1 MNFHINNIIIILLSI
16 YNIVC
21 KELVCISFYNEE
33 AYEKSLMELFQNL
46 GYNSFYGPDIER
58 DYKNPLYMDD
68 LEILYNI
75 NNQLDK
81 EAVDKAIELIQDWGI
96 GSLEE
101 KNNKFME
108 YLQNG
113 INVKYWSSNGK
124 EESTY
129 VKLIDYDN
137 LDNNIFTV
145 INQWTVV
152 DNEIK
157 IPDIVVFV
165 NGFPLVVCELKS
177 PSRENTDTSEAYNQ
191 LKKYMQVI
199 PTLFNYN
206 AFCVMSDMS
215 ISKAGTITASEDRF
229 MEWKTTDGS
238 YESTQ
243 WADFT
248 TFFEGIFDK
257 KRFIDILKNFIVYS
271 IDSTTKIKILCAYH
285 QYFAV
290 NKAVNSTLKAID
302 NDHKAGVFWHTQ
314 GSGKSLSMVF
324 YVNKLQ
330 KILGSPTFVVIT
342 DRNDLD
348 DQLYSQFA
356 KCSDFLR
363 QTPKQATSMKNL
375 KELLNDR
382 KANGIFFSTM
392 HKFDDYDGSLTDRND
407 VIVISDEAHRSQYG
421 LEEKVDPKTGE
432 IKIGAARKIH
442 NALPNATFIGFTG
455 TPISKTDR
463 NTREV
468 FGDYID
474 IYDMTQSV
482 EDGATVP
489 ICYESRIADI
499 NLDESILQKIDDTYW
514 DLNEEAEEYNIERSK
529 KELSKMEELLG
540 APEIID
546 DICTDIVHHYED
558 NRANELS
565 GKAMIVAYSRS
576 VAIKMYEKILELRPD
591 WDEKVKVVMSGS
603 NKDPEEWYNIIGDK
617 SYKKELENKFK
628 DDEDPMKIA
637 IVVDMWLT
645 GFDVPSLATMYIYK
659 PMKGHNLM
667 QAIARV
673 NRVFKGKEGGL
684 VVDYIGIA
692 SELKKAMSEY
702 TDRDKKK
709 YGDPDVDKVAYPK
722 FQEKLEICQDLFHGF
737 DYSKFFGDS
746 NLERSKV
753 ISRGVNFMEDLSRE
767 NTKKDYLKEALLL
780 KKWLS
785 LCSSRAKSHERFEA
799 AFFEA
804 VRTVLVKVSSTGKL
818 SLPEINKQITELLN
832 QSIKSTGVINV
843 INVSEEVSLFDPE
856 FLDRVRALESSNL
869 TRTILEKLLDDEVK
883 VYTKT
888 NLVKAEEFSELLKN
902 TRNKYINGHITNDE
916 VIEEL
921 IKIAK
926 LLREAHLEGENLGLT
941 EEELAFY
948 NAIALPENIHDFYD
962 DETLIK
968 ITQELTDSL
977 RKNRK
982 IDWQKKESARAKMR
996 VTVKRLLKKYD
1007 YPPKEIDGALD
1018 KVIAQCEL
1026 WVDEVA

>member
-1 MNFHINNIIIILLSI
+1 MELI
-16 YNIVC
+16 Y
-21 KELVCISFYNEE
+21 ISVYNENS
-33 AYEKSLMELFQNL
+33 YEQSIIELFQNL
-46 GYNSFYGPDIER
+46 GYDYYFGPDVER
-58 DYKNPLYMDD
+58 DYKNPLFKLD
-68 LEILYNI
+68 LDNLYSI
-75 NNQLDK
+75 NRSLDR
-81 EAVDKAIELIQDWGI
+81 EAVEKAIEVIQDFGI
-96 GSLEE
+96 GSLEDI
-101 KNNKFME
+101 NNKFMN

-113 INVKYWSSNGK
+113 VSVNYWKDGK
-124 EESTY
+124 ELSTL
-129 VKLIDYDN
+129 VKLIDFDE
-137 LDNNIFTV
+137 LDSNAFTV

-152 DNEIK
+152 DKETK
-157 IPDIVVFV
+157 IPDVVVFV
-165 NGFPLVVCELKS
+165 NGIPLVVCELKS
-177 PSRENTDTSEAYNQ
+177 PSREDADTSKAYTQ

-199 PTLFNYN
+199 PVLFNYN

-243 WADFT
+243 FADFT
-248 TFFEGIFDK
+248 TFFDGIFEK
-257 KRFIDILKNFIVYS
+257 NRFIDILKNFITFS
-271 IDSTTKIKILCAYH
+271 NDSTNKIKILGAYH

-290 NKAVNSTLKAID
+290 NKAVNSTVKAIKS
-302 NDHKAGVFWHTQ
+302 DHKAGVFWHTQ

-330 KILGSPTFVVIT
+330 QVLESPTFVVIT

-375 KELLNDR
+375 KDLLNDR
-382 KANGIFFSTM
+382 KANGIFFTTM
-392 HKFDDYDGSLTDRND
+392 QKFDDYDESLTDRED

-432 IKIGAARKIH
+432 IKIGAARRIR
-442 NALPNATFIGFTG
+442 NALPNATYIGFTG
-455 TPISKTDR
+455 TPISKSDR
-463 NTREV
+463 STREV
-468 FGDYID
+468 FGNYID

-489 ICYESRIADI
+489 ISYESRIAEI
-499 NLDESILQKIDDTYW
+499 KLDETILDKIDDKYW
-514 DLNEEAEEYNIERSK
+514 ELREEAEEYNIERSK
-529 KELSKMEELLG
+529 KELSRMESLLG

-546 DICTDIVHHYED
+546 DICSDIVHHYED
-558 NRANELS
+558 NRANELT
-565 GKAMIVAYSRS
+565 GKAMVVAYSRPI
-576 VAIKMYEKILELRPD
+576 AIKMYEKILELRPD

-603 NKDPEEWYNIIGDK
+603 NKDPEDWHKIIGDK

-645 GFDVPSLATMYIYK
+645 GFDVPSLATMYVYK
-659 PMKGHNLM
+659 PMRGHNLM

-692 SELKKAMSEY
+692 SDLKKAMSEY
-702 TDRDKKK
+702 TERDQKK
-709 YGDPDVDKVAYPK
+709 YGDMDVDKIAYPN
-722 FQEKLEICQDLFHGF
+722 FQEKLEVCRDLFHGF
-737 DYSKFFGDS
+737 DYSKFFGEI

-753 ISRGVNFMEDLSRE
+753 ISNGVNFMEDLSRE
-767 NTKKDYLKEALLL
+767 DKKKLFLKEGLLL

-785 LCSSRAKSHERFEA
+785 LCRSRANEKERFEA

-804 VRTVLVKVSSTGKL
+804 VRTVLVKISSENKL
-818 SLPEINKQITELLN
+818 SIHEINAQITKLLN

-843 INVSEEVSLFDPE
+843 INVSDEVSLFDPE
-856 FLDRVRALESSNL
+856 FLDKVRAMESSNL
-869 TRTILEKLLDDEVK
+869 TISLLEKLLNDQVK
-883 VYTKT
+883 GYTRT
-888 NLVKAEEFSELLKN
+888 NIVKSEEFSDLLKQTMN
-902 TRNKYINGHITNDE
+902 SYINGHITNDE

-926 LLREAHLEGENLGLT
+926 LLRDAHNEGEELGLT

-948 NAIALPENIHDFYD
+948 NVIALPENIHEFYD
-962 DETLIK
+962 NETLIK
-968 ITQELTDSL
+968 ITQELTDAL
-977 RKNRK
+977 RRNRT
-982 IDWQKKESARAKMR
+982 IDWQKKESARANMR
-996 VTVKRLLKKYD
+996 RTVKRLLKKYD
-1007 YPPKEIDGALD
+1007 YPPSEMKFAME

-1026 WVDEVA
+1026 WVDEAA

>member
-1 MNFHINNIIIILLSI
+1 M
-16 YNIVC
+16 
-21 KELVCISFYNEE
+21 
-33 AYEKSLMELFQNL
+33 FQNL
-46 GYNSFYGPDIER
+46 GYNSFYGPNIER

-68 LEILYNI
+68 IDILYGI

-81 EAVDKAIELIQDWGI
+81 EAVDKAIEVIQDFDI

-101 KNNKFME
+101 KNNKFMD

-113 INVKYWSSNGK
+113 INVNYWKDGK
-124 EESTY
+124 EESTH

-137 LDNNIFTV
+137 LDNNLFTA

-152 DNEIK
+152 DKETK

-257 KRFIDILKNFIVYS
+257 KRFIDILQNFIVYS
-271 IDSTTKIKILCAYH
+271 NDSTTKIKIMGAYH

-290 NKAVNSTLKAID
+290 NKAVNSTVKAI
-302 NDHKAGVFWHTQ
+302 NSDHKAGVFWHTQ

-330 KILGSPTFVVIT
+330 QKLESPTFVVIT

-392 HKFDDYDGSLTDRND
+392 QKFDDYDESLTDRED

-421 LEEKVDPKTGE
+421 LEEKVDPKTGK
-432 IKIGAARKIH
+432 IKIGAARRIH

-455 TPISKTDR
+455 TPISKADR

-499 NLDESILQKIDDTYW
+499 NLDESILQQIDDKYW
-514 DLNEEAEEYNIERSK
+514 ELSEEAEEYNIERSK
-529 KELSKMEELLG
+529 RELSKMEELLG

-558 NRANELS
+558 NRAHELS
-565 GKAMIVAYSRS
+565 GKAMIVAYSRPI
-576 VAIKMYEKILELRPD
+576 AINMYEKILELHPD

-603 NKDPEEWYNIIGDK
+603 NKDPDEWFEIIGDK

-628 DDEDPMKIA
+628 DDDDPMKIA

-645 GFDVPSLATMYIYK
+645 GFDVPSLSTMYIYK
-659 PMKGHNLM
+659 PMRGHNLM

-684 VVDYIGIA
+684 IVDYIGIA

-702 TDRDKKK
+702 TDRTKR
-709 YGDPDVDKVAYPK
+709 
-722 FQEKLEICQDLFHGF
+722 
-737 DYSKFFGDS
+737 
-746 NLERSKV
+746 NTV
-753 ISRGVNFMEDLSRE
+753 IL
-767 NTKKDYLKEALLL
+767 
-780 KKWLS
+780 
-785 LCSSRAKSHERFEA
+785 
-799 AFFEA
+799 
-804 VRTVLVKVSSTGKL
+804 
-818 SLPEINKQITELLN
+818 
-832 QSIKSTGVINV
+832 
-843 INVSEEVSLFDPE
+843 
-856 FLDRVRALESSNL
+856 
-869 TRTILEKLLDDEVK
+869 
-883 VYTKT
+883 
-888 NLVKAEEFSELLKN
+888 
-902 TRNKYINGHITNDE
+902 
-916 VIEEL
+916 
-921 IKIAK
+921 
-926 LLREAHLEGENLGLT
+926 
-941 EEELAFY
+941 
-948 NAIALPENIHDFYD
+948 
-962 DETLIK
+962 TLIRWPIQNSK
-968 ITQELTDSL
+968 
-977 RKNRK
+977 KN
-982 IDWQKKESARAKMR
+982 
-996 VTVKRLLKKYD
+996 
-1007 YPPKEIDGALD
+1007 
-1018 KVIAQCEL
+1018 
-1026 WVDEVA
+1026 

>member
-1 MNFHINNIIIILLSI
+1 MELI
-16 YNIVC
+16 Y
-21 KELVCISFYNEE
+21 ISVYNENS
-33 AYEKSLMELFQNL
+33 YEQSIIELFQNL
-46 GYNSFYGPDIER
+46 GYDYYFGPDVER
-58 DYKNPLYMDD
+58 DYKNPLFKLD
-68 LEILYNI
+68 LDNLYSI
-75 NNQLDK
+75 NKSLDK
-81 EAVDKAIELIQDWGI
+81 EAVDKAIEVIQDFGI
-96 GSLEE
+96 GSLEDI
-101 KNNKFME
+101 NNKFMN

-113 INVKYWSSNGK
+113 VSVNYWKDGK
-124 EESTY
+124 ELSTL
-129 VKLIDYDN
+129 VKLIDFDE
-137 LDNNIFTV
+137 LDSNAFTV

-152 DNEIK
+152 DKETK
-157 IPDIVVFV
+157 IPDVVVFV
-165 NGFPLVVCELKS
+165 NGIPLVVCELKS
-177 PSRENTDTSEAYNQ
+177 PSREDADTSEAYTQ

-199 PTLFNYN
+199 PALFNYN

-243 WADFT
+243 FADFT
-248 TFFEGIFDK
+248 TFFEGIFK
-257 KRFIDILKNFIVYS
+257 KNRFIDILKNFITFS
-271 IDSTTKIKILCAYH
+271 NDSTKKIKILGAYH

-290 NKAVNSTLKAID
+290 NKAVNSTVKAIES
-302 NDHKAGVFWHTQ
+302 DHKAGVFWHTQ

-330 KILGSPTFVVIT
+330 QVLESPTFVVIT

-348 DQLYSQFA
+348 DQLYTQFA

-375 KELLNDR
+375 KDLLNDR
-382 KANGIFFSTM
+382 KANGIFFTTM
-392 HKFDDYDGSLTDRND
+392 QKFDDYDESLTDRED

-432 IKIGAARKIH
+432 IKIGAARRIR
-442 NALPNATFIGFTG
+442 NALPNATYIGFTG
-455 TPISKTDR
+455 TPISKSDR
-463 NTREV
+463 STREV
-468 FGDYID
+468 FGNYID

-489 ICYESRIADI
+489 ISYESRIAEI
-499 NLDESILQKIDDTYW
+499 KLDETILDKIDEKYW
-514 DLNEEAEEYNIERSK
+514 ELREEAEEYNIERSK
-529 KELSKMEELLG
+529 KELSRMESLLG

-546 DICTDIVHHYED
+546 DICSDIVHHYED
-558 NRANELS
+558 NRANELT
-565 GKAMIVAYSRS
+565 GKAMIVAYSRPI
-576 VAIKMYEKILELRPD
+576 AIKMYEKILELRPD

-603 NKDPEEWYNIIGDK
+603 NKDPEEWHKIIGDK

-645 GFDVPSLATMYIYK
+645 GFDVPSLATMYVYK
-659 PMKGHNLM
+659 PMRGHNLM

-692 SELKKAMSEY
+692 SDLKKAMSEY
-702 TDRDKKK
+702 TERDQKK
-709 YGDPDVDKVAYPK
+709 YGDMDVDKIAYPN
-722 FQEKLEICQDLFHGF
+722 FQEKLEVCRDLFHGF
-737 DYSKFFGDS
+737 DYSKFFGES

-753 ISRGVNFMEDLSRE
+753 ISNGVNFMEDLSRE
-767 NTKKDYLKEALLL
+767 DKKKLFLKEGLLL

-785 LCSSRAKSHERFEA
+785 LCRSRANEKERFEA

-804 VRTVLVKVSSTGKL
+804 VRTVLVKISSENKL
-818 SLPEINKQITELLN
+818 SIHEINAQITKLLN

-843 INVSEEVSLFDPE
+843 INVSDEVSLFDPE
-856 FLDRVRALESSNL
+856 FLDKVRAMESSNL
-869 TRTILEKLLDDEVK
+869 TISLLEKLLNDQVK
-883 VYTKT
+883 VYNRT
-888 NLVKAEEFSELLKN
+888 NIVKSEEFSDLLKQTMN
-902 TRNKYINGHITNDE
+902 SYINGHITNDE

-926 LLREAHLEGENLGLT
+926 LLRDAHNEGEELGLT

-948 NAIALPENIHDFYD
+948 NVIALPENIHEFYD

-968 ITQELTDSL
+968 ITQELTDAL
-977 RKNRK
+977 RRNRT
-982 IDWQKKESARAKMR
+982 IDWQKKESARANMR
-996 VTVKRLLKKYD
+996 RTVKRLLKKYD
-1007 YPPKEIDGALD
+1007 YPPSEMKFAME

-1026 WVDEVA
+1026 WVDEAA

>member
-1 MNFHINNIIIILLSI
+1 MELI
-16 YNIVC
+16 Y
-21 KELVCISFYNEE
+21 ISVYNENS
-33 AYEKSLMELFQNL
+33 YEQSIIELFQNL
-46 GYNSFYGPDIER
+46 GYDYYFGPDVER
-58 DYKNPLYMDD
+58 DYKNPLFKLD
-68 LEILYNI
+68 LDNLYSI
-75 NNQLDK
+75 NRSLDK
-81 EAVDKAIELIQDWGI
+81 EAVDKAIEVIQDFGI
-96 GSLEE
+96 GSLEDI
-101 KNNKFME
+101 NNKFMN

-113 INVKYWSSNGK
+113 VSVNYWKDGK
-124 EESTY
+124 ELSTL
-129 VKLIDYDN
+129 VKLIDFDN
-137 LDNNIFTV
+137 LDSNAFTV

-152 DNEIK
+152 DKETK
-157 IPDIVVFV
+157 IPDVVVFV
-165 NGFPLVVCELKS
+165 NGIPLVVCELKS
-177 PSRENTDTSEAYNQ
+177 PSREDADTSEAYTQ

-199 PTLFNYN
+199 PVLFNYN

-243 WADFT
+243 FADFT
-248 TFFEGIFDK
+248 TFFEGIFEK
-257 KRFIDILKNFIVYS
+257 NRFIDILKNFITFS
-271 IDSTTKIKILCAYH
+271 NDSTKKIKILGAYH

-290 NKAVNSTLKAID
+290 NKAVNSTVKAIES
-302 NDHKAGVFWHTQ
+302 DHKAGVFWHTQ

-330 KILGSPTFVVIT
+330 QVLESPTFVVIT

-375 KELLNDR
+375 KDLLNDR
-382 KANGIFFSTM
+382 KANGIFFTTM
-392 HKFDDYDGSLTDRND
+392 QKFDDYDESLTDRED

-432 IKIGAARKIH
+432 IKIGAARRIR
-442 NALPNATFIGFTG
+442 NALPNATYIGFTG
-455 TPISKTDR
+455 TPISKSDR
-463 NTREV
+463 STREV
-468 FGDYID
+468 FGNYID

-489 ICYESRIADI
+489 ISYESRIAEI
-499 NLDESILQKIDDTYW
+499 KLDETILDKIDEKYW
-514 DLNEEAEEYNIERSK
+514 ELREEAEEYNIERSK
-529 KELSKMEELLG
+529 KELSRMESLLG

-546 DICTDIVHHYED
+546 DICSDIVHHYED
-558 NRANELS
+558 NRANELT
-565 GKAMIVAYSRS
+565 GKAMVVAYSRPI
-576 VAIKMYEKILELRPD
+576 AIKMYEKILELRPD
-591 WDEKVKVVMSGS
+591 WDEKIKVVMSGS
-603 NKDPEEWYNIIGDK
+603 NKDPEEWHKIIGDK

-645 GFDVPSLATMYIYK
+645 GFDVPSLATMYVYK
-659 PMKGHNLM
+659 PMRGHNLM

-692 SELKKAMSEY
+692 SDLKKAMSEY
-702 TDRDKKK
+702 TERDQKR
-709 YGDPDVDKVAYPK
+709 YGDMDVDKIAYPN
-722 FQEKLEICQDLFHGF
+722 FQEKLEVCRDLFHGF
-737 DYSKFFGDS
+737 DYSKFFGES

-753 ISRGVNFMEDLSRE
+753 ISNGVNFMEDLSRE
-767 NTKKDYLKEALLL
+767 DKKKLFLKEGLLL

-785 LCSSRAKSHERFEA
+785 LCRRRANEKERFEA

-804 VRTVLVKVSSTGKL
+804 VRTVLVKISSENKL
-818 SLPEINKQITELLN
+818 SIHEINAQITKLLN

-843 INVSEEVSLFDPE
+843 INVSDEVSLFDPE
-856 FLDRVRALESSNL
+856 FLDKVRAMESSNL
-869 TRTILEKLLDDEVK
+869 TISLLEKLLNDQVK
-883 VYTKT
+883 VYNRT
-888 NLVKAEEFSELLKN
+888 NIVKSEEFSDLLKQTMN
-902 TRNKYINGHITNDE
+902 SYINGHITNDE

-926 LLREAHLEGENLGLT
+926 LLRDAHNEGEELGLT

-948 NAIALPENIHDFYD
+948 NVIALPENIHEFYD

-968 ITQELTDSL
+968 ITQELTDAL
-977 RKNRK
+977 RRNRT
-982 IDWQKKESARAKMR
+982 IDWQKKESARANMR
-996 VTVKRLLKKYD
+996 RTVKRLLKKYD
-1007 YPPKEIDGALD
+1007 YPPSEMKFAME

-1026 WVDEVA
+1026 WVDEAA

>member
-1 MNFHINNIIIILLSI
+1 MI
-16 YNIVC
+16 Y
-21 KELVCISFYNEE
+21 ISVYNENS
-33 AYEKSLMELFQNL
+33 YEQSIIELFQNL
-46 GYNSFYGPDIER
+46 GYDYYFGPDVER
-58 DYKNPLYMDD
+58 DYKNPLFKMDLD
-68 LEILYNI
+68 NLYSI
-75 NNQLDK
+75 NRSLDN
-81 EAVDKAIELIQDWGI
+81 EAVEKAIEVIQDFGI
-96 GSLEE
+96 GSLEDI
-101 KNNKFME
+101 NNKFMS

-113 INVKYWSSNGK
+113 VSVNYWKDGR
-124 EESTY
+124 ELSTL
-129 VKLIDYDN
+129 VKLIDFDN
-137 LDNNIFTV
+137 LDSNVFTA

-152 DNEIK
+152 DKETK
-157 IPDIVVFV
+157 IPDVVVFV
-165 NGFPLVVCELKS
+165 NGIPLVVCELKS
-177 PSRENTDTSEAYNQ
+177 PSREDADTSEAYTQ

-199 PTLFNYN
+199 PVLFNYN

-243 WADFT
+243 FADFT
-248 TFFEGIFDK
+248 TFFEGIFEK
-257 KRFIDILKNFIVYS
+257 NRFIDILKNFITFS
-271 IDSTTKIKILCAYH
+271 NDSTKKIKILGAYH

-290 NKAVNSTLKAID
+290 NKAVNSTVKAIES
-302 NDHKAGVFWHTQ
+302 DHKAGVFWHTQ

-330 KILGSPTFVVIT
+330 QVLESPTFVVIT

-375 KELLNDR
+375 KDLLNDR
-382 KANGIFFSTM
+382 KANGIFFTTM
-392 HKFDDYDGSLTDRND
+392 QKFDDYDESLTERED

-432 IKIGAARKIH
+432 IKIGAARRIR
-442 NALPNATFIGFTG
+442 NALPNATYIGFTG
-455 TPISKTDR
+455 TPISKSDR
-463 NTREV
+463 STREV
-468 FGDYID
+468 FGNYID

-489 ICYESRIADI
+489 ISYESRIAEI
-499 NLDESILQKIDDTYW
+499 KLDETILDKIDEKYW
-514 DLNEEAEEYNIERSK
+514 ELREEAEEYNIERSK
-529 KELSKMEELLG
+529 KELSRMESLLG

-546 DICTDIVHHYED
+546 DICSDIVHHYED
-558 NRANELS
+558 NRANELT
-565 GKAMIVAYSRS
+565 GKAMIVAYSRPI
-576 VAIKMYEKILELRPD
+576 AIKMYEKILELRPE

-603 NKDPEEWYNIIGDK
+603 NKDPEDWHKIIGDK

-628 DDEDPMKIA
+628 DDEDPLKIA

-645 GFDVPSLATMYIYK
+645 GFDVPSLATMYVYK
-659 PMKGHNLM
+659 PMRGHNLM

-692 SELKKAMSEY
+692 SDLKKAMSEY
-702 TDRDKKK
+702 TERDQKK
-709 YGDPDVDKVAYPK
+709 YGDMDVDKIAYPN
-722 FQEKLEICQDLFHGF
+722 FQEKLEVCRDLFHGF
-737 DYSKFFGDS
+737 NYSKFFGES

-753 ISRGVNFMEDLSRE
+753 ISNGVNFMEDLSRE
-767 NTKKDYLKEALLL
+767 DKKKLFLKEGLLL

-785 LCSSRAKSHERFEA
+785 LCRSRANEKERFEA

-804 VRTVLVKVSSTGKL
+804 VRTVLVKISSKDKL
-818 SLPEINKQITELLN
+818 SIHEINAQITKLLN
-832 QSIKSTGVINV
+832 QSIKSTGIINV
-843 INVSEEVSLFDPE
+843 INVSDEVSLFDPE
-856 FLDRVRALESSNL
+856 FLDKVRAMESSNL
-869 TRTILEKLLDDEVK
+869 TISLLEKLLNDQVK
-883 VYTKT
+883 VYNRT
-888 NLVKAEEFSELLKN
+888 NIVKSEEFSDLLKQTMN
-902 TRNKYINGHITNDE
+902 SYINGHITNDE

-926 LLREAHLEGENLGLT
+926 LLRDAHNEGEELGLT

-948 NAIALPENIHDFYD
+948 NVIALPENIHEFYD

-968 ITQELTDSL
+968 ITQELTDAL
-977 RKNRK
+977 RRNRT
-982 IDWQKKESARAKMR
+982 IDWQKKESARANMR
-996 VTVKRLLKKYD
+996 RTVKRLLKKYD
-1007 YPPKEIDGALD
+1007 YPPSEMKFAME

-1026 WVDEVA
+1026 WVDEAA

>member
-1 MNFHINNIIIILLSI
+1 MSI

-576 VAIKMYEKILELRPD
+576 VAIKMYEKILELHPD
-591 WDEKVKVVMSGS
+591 WDKKVKVVMSGS
-603 NKDPEEWYNIIGDK
+603 NKDPEEWYDIIGDK

-628 DDEDPMKIA
+628 DDKDPMKIA

>member
-1 MNFHINNIIIILLSI
+1 MYGVVKISVYDENSYEQSII
-16 YNIVC
+16 
-21 KELVCISFYNEE
+21 
-33 AYEKSLMELFQNL
+33 ELFQNL
-46 GYNSFYGPDIER
+46 GYNHYYGPDIER
-58 DYKNPLYMDD
+58 DYKNPLFKLD
-68 LEILYNI
+68 LENLYSI
-75 NNQLDK
+75 NKTLDTQ
-81 EAVDKAIELIQDWGI
+81 AVDKAIEVIQDFGI
-96 GSLEE
+96 ASLEDI
-101 KNNKFME
+101 NNKFMS

-113 INVKYWSSNGK
+113 ISVNYWKDGK
-124 EESTY
+124 EKSTL
-129 VKLIDYDN
+129 VKLIDFEN
-137 LDNNIFTV
+137 LNSNLYTV

-152 DNEIK
+152 DKETK
-157 IPDIVVFV
+157 IPDVVVFV
-165 NGFPLVVCELKS
+165 NGIPLVVCELKS
-177 PSRENTDTSEAYNQ
+177 PSRDDADTSDAYNQ

-199 PTLFNYN
+199 PVLFHYN
-206 AFCVMSDMS
+206 AFCVMSDLS
-215 ISKAGTITASEDRF
+215 ISKAGTITSTEDRF

-248 TFFEGIFDK
+248 TFFEGIFEK
-257 KRFIDILKNFIVYS
+257 NRFIDILKNFILYS
-271 IDSTTKIKILCAYH
+271 NDSTKKIKILGAYH

-290 NKAVNSTLKAID
+290 NKAVKSTIQAIKS
-302 NDHKAGVFWHTQ
+302 NHKAGVFWHTQ

-330 KILGSPTFVVIT
+330 QVLESPTFVVIT

-348 DQLYSQFA
+348 DQLFSQFS

-375 KELLNDR
+375 KDLLNNR

-392 HKFDDYDGSLTDRND
+392 HKFDDYEESLTDRDD

-421 LEEKVDPKTGE
+421 LEEKVDPRTGE
-432 IKIGAARKIH
+432 IKIGAARRIR
-442 NALPNATFIGFTG
+442 NALPNATYIGFTG
-455 TPISKTDR
+455 TPISRSDKS
-463 NTREV
+463 TREV
-468 FGDYID
+468 FGNYID

-489 ICYESRIADI
+489 ISYESRIAEI
-499 NLDESILQKIDDTYW
+499 QLDETILEKIDDKYW
-514 DLNEEAEEYNIERSK
+514 ELHQQAEEYNIERSK
-529 KELSKMEELLG
+529 RELSKMESLLG

-546 DICTDIVHHYED
+546 DICKDIVQHYED
-558 NRANELS
+558 NRAYELT
-565 GKAMIVAYSRS
+565 GKAMIVAYSRPI
-576 VAIKMYEKILELRPD
+576 AIKMYKKIMELRPD

-603 NKDPEEWYNIIGDK
+603 NKDPEEWHEIIGDK
-617 SYKKELENKFK
+617 TYKKELENKFK

-684 VVDYIGIA
+684 IVDYIGIA

-702 TDRDKKK
+702 TERDNKN
-709 YGDPDVDKVAYPK
+709 YGDMDVDKIAYPK
-722 FQEKLEICQDLFHGF
+722 FLEKLEVCRDLFHGF
-737 DYSKFFGDS
+737 DYSEFFGES

-753 ISRGVNFMEDLSRE
+753 ITNGVNFMEDISHE
-767 NTKKDYLKEALLL
+767 DTKKDYLKESLLL

-785 LCSSRAKSHERFEA
+785 LCRSRASEKERFEA

-804 VRTVLVKVSSTGKL
+804 VRTVLVKVSSKDTL

-832 QSIKSTGVINV
+832 QSIKSTGIINV
-843 INVSEEVSLFDPE
+843 INVSDEVSLFDPE
-856 FLDRVRALESSNL
+856 FLDKVRAMESSNL
-869 TRTILEKLLDDEVK
+869 TISLLEKLLNDQIKGYTHTNIVK
-883 VYTKT
+883 S
-888 NLVKAEEFSELLKN
+888 EEFSDLLKKTMN
-902 TRNKYINGHITNDE
+902 SYVNGHITNDE

-921 IKIAK
+921 INIAK
-926 LLREAHLEGENLGLT
+926 LLKNAHEEGEELGLT

-948 NAIALPENIHDFYD
+948 NAISLPENIHEFYD
-962 DETLIK
+962 NETLIK
-968 ITQELTDSL
+968 ITQELTESL
-977 RKNRK
+977 RKNRT
-982 IDWQKKESARAKMR
+982 IDWQKKESSRANMR
-996 VTVKRLLKKYD
+996 KIVKRLLKKYD
-1007 YPPKEIDGALD
+1007 YPPKDMNFALE

-1026 WVDEVA
+1026 WVDEAA

>member
-1 MNFHINNIIIILLSI
+1 MVKIL
-16 YNIVC
+16 V
-21 KELVCISFYNEE
+21 YNED
-33 AYEKSLMELFQNL
+33 AYEKSLIELFQNL
-46 GYNSFYGPDIER
+46 GYQHYYGPDIDR
-58 DYKNPLYMDD
+58 NHKNPLYLED
-68 LEILYNI
+68 LNRLYDI
-75 NNQLDK
+75 NNHLDK
-81 EAVDKAIELIQDWGI
+81 EAIDKAIETIQDFGI
-96 GSLEE
+96 GSLED
-101 KNNKFME
+101 KNNKFMD

-113 INVKYWSSNGK
+113 INVTYWKDGQEK
-124 EESTY
+124 STH

-137 LDNNIFTV
+137 LDNNLFSV
-145 INQWTVV
+145 INQWTVEEK
-152 DNEIK
+152 EIK
-157 IPDIVVFV
+157 RPDIVIFV

-177 PSRENTDTSEAYNQ
+177 PSREDTDTSEAYNQ
-191 LKKYMQVI
+191 LKNYMQLI

-215 ISKAGTITASEDRF
+215 LSKAGTITASEDRF

-238 YESTQ
+238 YETTQ
-243 WADFT
+243 FADFR
-248 TFFEGIFDK
+248 TFFEGIFNK
-257 KRFIDILKNFIVYS
+257 ERFLDILKNFIIYS
-271 IDSTTKIKILCAYH
+271 NDSTTKIKILGAYH

-290 NKAVNSTLKAID
+290 NKAVNSTVKAIKS
-302 NDHKAGVFWHTQ
+302 DHKAGVFWHTQ

-330 KILGSPTFVVIT
+330 QILESPTFVVIT

-348 DQLYSQFA
+348 GQLFSQFS
-356 KCSDFLR
+356 KCSNFLR

-375 KELLNDR
+375 KDLLKDR

-392 HKFDDYDGSLTDRND
+392 QKFDNYDESLTDRND

-421 LEEKVDPKTGE
+421 LEESVDPKTGE
-432 IKIGAARKIH
+432 IKIGAARRIH

-455 TPISKTDR
+455 TPISRADK

-489 ICYESRIADI
+489 ISYESRIAEI
-499 NLDESILQKIDDTYW
+499 KLDETILQQIDDKYW
-514 DLNEEAEEYNIERSK
+514 ELREQAEEYNIERSK
-529 KELSKMEELLG
+529 RELSKMESLLG
-540 APEIID
+540 APEIIK
-546 DICTDIVHHYED
+546 DICKDIVHHYED

-576 VAIKMYEKILELRPD
+576 IAIKMYEKILELRPEWND
-591 WDEKVKVVMSGS
+591 KVKVVMSGS
-603 NKDPEEWYNIIGDK
+603 NKDPEEWHSIIGDK
-617 SYKKELENKFK
+617 SYKKELEKKFK

-684 VVDYIGIA
+684 IVDYIGIA

-702 TDRDKKK
+702 TERDNKN
-709 YGDPDVDKVAYPK
+709 YGDMNLQKVYDK
-722 FQEKLEICQDLFHGF
+722 FREKLEVCRDLFHGF
-737 DYSKFFGDS
+737 EYKEKFFGDS
-746 NLERSKV
+746 NLERSQV
-753 ISRGVNFMEDLSRE
+753 IADGVNFMQDLSRKE
-767 NTKKDYLKEALLL
+767 KKKNFLKEALLL
-780 KKWLS
+780 KKSLS
-785 LCSSRAKSHERFEA
+785 LCRSIAKEKERFEA

-804 VRTVLVKVSSTGKL
+804 VRTVIVKISSTGTL
-818 SLPEINKQITELLN
+818 SLPEINKQITEILN
-832 QSIKSTGVINV
+832 GAIKSTGVINV

-856 FLDRVRALESSNL
+856 FLDKVRALDSSNL
-869 TRTILEKLLDDEVK
+869 TVSILKKLLNDEVK
-883 VYTKT
+883 VYTRK
-888 NLVKAEEFSELLKN
+888 NIVKSEEFSNLLKQTMN
-902 TRNKYINGHITNDE
+902 SYVNGHITNDE

-921 IKIAK
+921 IKIARM
-926 LLREAHLEGENLGLT
+926 LREAHKEGEELGLT
-941 EEELAFY
+941 DEELAFY

-962 DETLIK
+962 NEELIK
-968 ITQELTDSL
+968 ITQELTESL
-977 RKNRK
+977 RKNRT

-996 VTVKRLLKKYD
+996 MIVKRLLKKYD
-1007 YPPKEIDGALD
+1007 YPPEDMDFALE
-1018 KVIAQCEL
+1018 KVISQCEL
-1026 WVDEVA
+1026 WADVEI

>member
-1 MNFHINNIIIILLSI
+1 MI
-16 YNIVC
+16 Y
-21 KELVCISFYNEE
+21 ISVYNENS
-33 AYEKSLMELFQNL
+33 YEQSIIELFQNL
-46 GYNSFYGPDIER
+46 GYDYYFGPDVER
-58 DYKNPLYMDD
+58 DYKNPLFKLD
-68 LEILYNI
+68 LDNLYSI
-75 NNQLDK
+75 NKSLDK
-81 EAVDKAIELIQDWGI
+81 EAVDKAIEVIQDFGI
-96 GSLEE
+96 GSLEDI
-101 KNNKFME
+101 NNKFMN

-113 INVKYWSSNGK
+113 VSVNYWKDGK
-124 EESTY
+124 ELSTL
-129 VKLIDYDN
+129 VKLIDFDE
-137 LDNNIFTV
+137 LDSNAFTV

-152 DNEIK
+152 DKETK
-157 IPDIVVFV
+157 IPDVVVFV
-165 NGFPLVVCELKS
+165 NGIPLVVCELKS
-177 PSRENTDTSEAYNQ
+177 PSREDADTSEAYTQ

-199 PTLFNYN
+199 PALFNYN

-243 WADFT
+243 FADFT
-248 TFFEGIFDK
+248 TFFEGIFK
-257 KRFIDILKNFIVYS
+257 KNRFIDILKNFITFS
-271 IDSTTKIKILCAYH
+271 NDSTKKIKILGAYH

-290 NKAVNSTLKAID
+290 NKAVNSTVKAIES
-302 NDHKAGVFWHTQ
+302 DHKAGVFWHTQ

-330 KILGSPTFVVIT
+330 QVLESPTFVVIT

-348 DQLYSQFA
+348 DQLYTQFA

-375 KELLNDR
+375 KDLLNDR
-382 KANGIFFSTM
+382 KANGIFFTTM
-392 HKFDDYDGSLTDRND
+392 QKFDDYDESLTDRED

-432 IKIGAARKIH
+432 IKIGAARRIR
-442 NALPNATFIGFTG
+442 NALPNATYIGFTG
-455 TPISKTDR
+455 TPISKSDR
-463 NTREV
+463 STREV
-468 FGDYID
+468 FGNYID

-489 ICYESRIADI
+489 ISYESRIAEI
-499 NLDESILQKIDDTYW
+499 KLDETILDKIDEKYW
-514 DLNEEAEEYNIERSK
+514 ELREEAEEYNIERSK
-529 KELSKMEELLG
+529 KELSRMESLLG

-546 DICTDIVHHYED
+546 DICSDIVHHYED
-558 NRANELS
+558 NRANELT
-565 GKAMIVAYSRS
+565 GKAIIVAYSRPI
-576 VAIKMYEKILELRPD
+576 AIKMYEKILELRPD

-603 NKDPEEWYNIIGDK
+603 NKDPEEWHKIIGDK

-645 GFDVPSLATMYIYK
+645 GFDVPSLATMYVYK
-659 PMKGHNLM
+659 PMRGHNLM

-692 SELKKAMSEY
+692 SDLKKAMSEY
-702 TDRDKKK
+702 TERDQKK
-709 YGDPDVDKVAYPK
+709 YGDMDVDKIAYPN
-722 FQEKLEICQDLFHGF
+722 FQEKLEVCRDLFHGF
-737 DYSKFFGDS
+737 DYSKFFGES

-753 ISRGVNFMEDLSRE
+753 ISNGVNFMEDLSRE
-767 NTKKDYLKEALLL
+767 DKKKLFLKEGLLL

-785 LCSSRAKSHERFEA
+785 LCRSRANEKERFEA

-804 VRTVLVKVSSTGKL
+804 VRTVLVKISSENKL
-818 SLPEINKQITELLN
+818 SIHEINAQITKLLN

-843 INVSEEVSLFDPE
+843 INVSDEVSLFDPE
-856 FLDRVRALESSNL
+856 FLDKVRAMESSNL
-869 TRTILEKLLDDEVK
+869 TISLLEKLLNDQVK
-883 VYTKT
+883 VYNRT
-888 NLVKAEEFSELLKN
+888 NIVKSEEFSDLLKQTMN
-902 TRNKYINGHITNDE
+902 SYINGHITNDE

-926 LLREAHLEGENLGLT
+926 LLRDAHNEGEELGLT

-948 NAIALPENIHDFYD
+948 NVIALPENIHEFYD

-968 ITQELTDSL
+968 ITQELTDAL
-977 RKNRK
+977 RRNRT
-982 IDWQKKESARAKMR
+982 IDWQKKESARANMR
-996 VTVKRLLKKYD
+996 RTVKRLLKKYD
-1007 YPPKEIDGALD
+1007 YPPSEMKFAME

-1026 WVDEVA
+1026 WVDEAA

>member
-1 MNFHINNIIIILLSI
+1 MI
-16 YNIVC
+16 Y
-21 KELVCISFYNEE
+21 ISVYNENS
-33 AYEKSLMELFQNL
+33 YEQSIIELFQNL
-46 GYNSFYGPDIER
+46 GYDYYFGPDVER
-58 DYKNPLYMDD
+58 DYKNPLFKLD
-68 LEILYNI
+68 LDNLYSI
-75 NNQLDK
+75 NKSLDK
-81 EAVDKAIELIQDWGI
+81 EAVDKAIEVIQDLGI
-96 GSLEE
+96 GSLEDI
-101 KNNKFME
+101 NNKFMN

-113 INVKYWSSNGK
+113 VSVNYWKDGK
-124 EESTY
+124 ELSTL
-129 VKLIDYDN
+129 VKLIDFDE
-137 LDNNIFTV
+137 LDSNAFTV

-152 DNEIK
+152 DKETK
-157 IPDIVVFV
+157 IPDVVVFV
-165 NGFPLVVCELKS
+165 NGIPLVVCELKS
-177 PSRENTDTSEAYNQ
+177 PSREDADTSEAYTQ

-199 PTLFNYN
+199 PALFNYN

-243 WADFT
+243 FADFT
-248 TFFEGIFDK
+248 TFFEGIFEK
-257 KRFIDILKNFIVYS
+257 NRFIDILKNFITFS
-271 IDSTTKIKILCAYH
+271 NDSTKKIKILGAYH

-290 NKAVNSTLKAID
+290 NKAVNSTLKAIES
-302 NDHKAGVFWHTQ
+302 DHKAGVFWHTQ

-330 KILGSPTFVVIT
+330 QVLESPTFVVIT

-375 KELLNDR
+375 KDLLNDR
-382 KANGIFFSTM
+382 KANGIFFTTM
-392 HKFDDYDGSLTDRND
+392 QKFDDYDESLTDRED

-432 IKIGAARKIH
+432 IKIGAARRIR
-442 NALPNATFIGFTG
+442 NALPNATYIGFTG
-455 TPISKTDR
+455 TPISKSDR
-463 NTREV
+463 STREV
-468 FGDYID
+468 FGNYID

-489 ICYESRIADI
+489 ISYESRIAEI
-499 NLDESILQKIDDTYW
+499 KLDETILDKIDEKYW
-514 DLNEEAEEYNIERSK
+514 ELREEAEEYNIERSK
-529 KELSKMEELLG
+529 KELSRMESLLG

-546 DICTDIVHHYED
+546 DICSDIVHHYED
-558 NRANELS
+558 NRANELT
-565 GKAMIVAYSRS
+565 GKAMIVAYSRPI
-576 VAIKMYEKILELRPD
+576 AIKMYEKILELRPD

-603 NKDPEEWYNIIGDK
+603 NKDPEEWHKIIGDK

-645 GFDVPSLATMYIYK
+645 GFDVPSLATMYVYK
-659 PMKGHNLM
+659 PMRGHNLM

-692 SELKKAMSEY
+692 SDLKKAMSEY
-702 TDRDKKK
+702 TERDQKK
-709 YGDPDVDKVAYPK
+709 YGDMDVDKIAYPN
-722 FQEKLEICQDLFHGF
+722 FQEKLEVCRDLFHGF
-737 DYSKFFGDS
+737 DYSKFFGES

-753 ISRGVNFMEDLSRE
+753 ISNGVNFMEDSSRE
-767 NTKKDYLKEALLL
+767 DKKKLFLKEGLLL

-785 LCSSRAKSHERFEA
+785 LCRSRANEKERFEA

-804 VRTVLVKVSSTGKL
+804 VRTVLVKISSENKL
-818 SLPEINKQITELLN
+818 SIHEINAQITKLLN
-832 QSIKSTGVINV
+832 QSIKSTGIINV
-843 INVSEEVSLFDPE
+843 INVSDEVSLFDPE
-856 FLDRVRALESSNL
+856 FLDKVRAMESSNL
-869 TRTILEKLLDDEVK
+869 TISLLEKLLNDQVK
-883 VYTKT
+883 VYNRT
-888 NLVKAEEFSELLKN
+888 NIVKSEEFSDLLKQTMN
-902 TRNKYINGHITNDE
+902 SYINGHITNDE

-926 LLREAHLEGENLGLT
+926 LLRDAHNEGEELGLT

-948 NAIALPENIHDFYD
+948 NVIALPENIHEFYD

-968 ITQELTDSL
+968 ITQELTDAL
-977 RKNRK
+977 RRNRT
-982 IDWQKKESARAKMR
+982 IDWQKKESARANMR
-996 VTVKRLLKKYD
+996 RTVKRLLKKYD
-1007 YPPKEIDGALD
+1007 YPPSEMKFAME

-1026 WVDEVA
+1026 WVDEAA

>member
-1 MNFHINNIIIILLSI
+1 
-16 YNIVC
+16 
-21 KELVCISFYNEE
+21 
-33 AYEKSLMELFQNL
+33 MELFQNL
-46 GYNSFYGPDIER
+46 GYNSFYGPDIDR
-58 DYKNPLYMDD
+58 DYKNPLYMGDID
-68 LEILYNI
+68 ILYRI

-81 EAVDKAIELIQDWGI
+81 EAVDKAIETIQDWGI
-96 GSLEE
+96 GSLED

-113 INVKYWSSNGK
+113 INVNYWHDGK
-124 EESTY
+124 EESTH
-129 VKLIDYDN
+129 VKLIDYDD
-137 LDNNIFTV
+137 LDNNLFTV

-152 DNEIK
+152 DKETK

-199 PTLFNYN
+199 PILFNYN

-238 YESTQ
+238 YETTQ

-248 TFFEGIFDK
+248 TFFEGIFEK
-257 KRFIDILKNFIVYS
+257 NRFIDILKNFITFS
-271 IDSTTKIKILCAYH
+271 NDSTNKIKILGAYH

-290 NKAVNSTLKAID
+290 NKAVESTIEAIGS
-302 NDHKAGVFWHTQ
+302 DHKAGVFWHTQ

-330 KILGSPTFVVIT
+330 QVLETPTFVVIT

-348 DQLYSQFA
+348 DQLFSQFS

-363 QTPKQATSMKNL
+363 QTPKQATSMKDL
-375 KELLNDR
+375 KALLKDI
-382 KANGIFFSTM
+382 KANGIFFTTM
-392 HKFDDYDGSLTDRND
+392 QKFDDYDGSLTDRDD

-421 LEEKVDPKTGE
+421 LEETVNPKTGE
-432 IKIGAARKIH
+432 IKIGAARRIR
-442 NALPNATFIGFTG
+442 NALPNATYIGFTG
-455 TPISKTDR
+455 TPISKSDKS
-463 NTREV
+463 TREV
-468 FGDYID
+468 FGNYID

-489 ICYESRIADI
+489 ISYESRIAEI
-499 NLDESILQKIDDTYW
+499 KLDESILQQIDDKYW
-514 DLNEEAEEYNIERSK
+514 ELRQQAEEYNIEKSK
-529 KELSKMEELLG
+529 HELSKMESLLG

-546 DICTDIVHHYED
+546 DICTDIVQHYEN
-558 NRANELS
+558 NRAIELT
-565 GKAMIVAYSRS
+565 GKAMIVAYSRPI
-576 VAIKMYEKILELRPD
+576 AIKMYKKLLELRPN
-591 WDEKVKVVMSGS
+591 WDEKVKVVVSDT
-603 NKDPEEWYNIIGDK
+603 NKDPEEWHDIIGGK
-617 SYKKELENKFK
+617 GYRKELEKKFK
-628 DDEDPMKIA
+628 DDDDPMKIA
-637 IVVDMWLT
+637 IVVDKWLT
-645 GFDVPSLATMYIYK
+645 GFDVPSLATMYVYK

-702 TDRDKKK
+702 TERDNKN
-709 YGDPDVDKVAYPK
+709 YGDMDVDNIAYPN
-722 FQEKLEICQDLFHGF
+722 FQEKLEVCRDLFHGF
-737 DYSKFFGDS
+737 DYSKFFGQSD
-746 NLERSKV
+746 LERSKV
-753 ISRGVNFMEDLSRE
+753 ISAGVNFMEDLSHE
-767 NTKKDYLKEALLL
+767 DTKKLFLKEALLL

-785 LCSSRAKSHERFEA
+785 LCRSRAKEKERFEA

-804 VRTVLVKVSSTGKL
+804 VRTVIVKVSSDKKL
-818 SLPEINKQITELLN
+818 SIHEINRQITELLN

-843 INVSEEVSLFDPE
+843 INVSDEVSLFDPE
-856 FLDRVRALESSNL
+856 FLDKVRAMESSNL
-869 TRTILEKLLDDEVK
+869 TISLLEKLLNDQVK
-883 VYTKT
+883 GYKRT
-888 NLVKAEEFSELLKN
+888 NIVKSEEFSDLLKQTMN
-902 TRNKYINGHITNDE
+902 SYINGHITNDE

-921 IKIAK
+921 INIAK
-926 LLREAHLEGENLGLT
+926 LLRDAHLEGEKLGLS

-977 RKNRK
+977 RRNRT
-982 IDWQKKESARAKMR
+982 IDWQKKESARANMR
-996 VTVKRLLKKYD
+996 RTVKRLLKKYD
-1007 YPPKEIDGALD
+1007 YPPDELKSALD

-1026 WVDEVA
+1026 WVDEAA

>member
-1 MNFHINNIIIILLSI
+1 MELI
-16 YNIVC
+16 Y
-21 KELVCISFYNEE
+21 ISVYNENS
-33 AYEKSLMELFQNL
+33 YEQSIIELFQNL
-46 GYNSFYGPDIER
+46 GYDYYFGPDVER
-58 DYKNPLYMDD
+58 DYKNPLFKLD
-68 LEILYNI
+68 LDNLYSI
-75 NNQLDK
+75 NRSLDN
-81 EAVDKAIELIQDWGI
+81 EAVEKAIEVIQDFGI
-96 GSLEE
+96 GSLEDI
-101 KNNKFME
+101 NNKFMN

-113 INVKYWSSNGK
+113 VSVNYWKDGK
-124 EESTY
+124 ELSTL
-129 VKLIDYDN
+129 VKLIDFDN
-137 LDNNIFTV
+137 LDSNVFTA

-152 DNEIK
+152 DKETK
-157 IPDIVVFV
+157 IPDVVVFV
-165 NGFPLVVCELKS
+165 NGIPLVVCELKS
-177 PSRENTDTSEAYNQ
+177 PSREDADTSEAYTQ

-199 PTLFNYN
+199 PVLFNYN

-215 ISKAGTITASEDRF
+215 ISKAGTITSSEDRF

-243 WADFT
+243 FADFT
-248 TFFEGIFDK
+248 TFFEGIFEK
-257 KRFIDILKNFIVYS
+257 NRFIDILKNFITFS
-271 IDSTTKIKILCAYH
+271 NDSAKKIKILGAYH

-290 NKAVNSTLKAID
+290 NKAVNSTVKAIES
-302 NDHKAGVFWHTQ
+302 DHKAGVFWHTQ

-330 KILGSPTFVVIT
+330 QVLESPTFVVIT

-382 KANGIFFSTM
+382 MANGIFFTTM
-392 HKFDDYDGSLTDRND
+392 QKFDDYDESLTDRED

-432 IKIGAARKIH
+432 IKIGAARRIR
-442 NALPNATFIGFTG
+442 NALPNATYIGFTG
-455 TPISKTDR
+455 TPISKSDR
-463 NTREV
+463 STREV
-468 FGDYID
+468 FGNYID

-489 ICYESRIADI
+489 ISYESRIAEI
-499 NLDESILQKIDDTYW
+499 KLDETILDKIDEKYW
-514 DLNEEAEEYNIERSK
+514 ELREEAEEYNIERSK
-529 KELSKMEELLG
+529 KELSRMESLLG

-546 DICTDIVHHYED
+546 DICSDIVHHYED
-558 NRANELS
+558 NRANELT
-565 GKAMIVAYSRS
+565 GKAMIVAYSRPI
-576 VAIKMYEKILELRPD
+576 AIKMYEKILELRPD

-603 NKDPEEWYNIIGDK
+603 NKDPEDWHKIIGDK

-628 DDEDPMKIA
+628 DDEDPLKIA

-645 GFDVPSLATMYIYK
+645 GFDVPSLATMYVYK
-659 PMKGHNLM
+659 PMRGHNLM

-692 SELKKAMSEY
+692 SDLKKAMSEY
-702 TDRDKKK
+702 TERDQKK
-709 YGDPDVDKVAYPK
+709 YGDMDVDKIAYPN
-722 FQEKLEICQDLFHGF
+722 FQEKLEVCRDLFHGF
-737 DYSKFFGDS
+737 DYSKFFGES

-753 ISRGVNFMEDLSRE
+753 ISNGVNFMEDLSRE
-767 NTKKDYLKEALLL
+767 DKKKLFLKEGLLL

-785 LCSSRAKSHERFEA
+785 LCRSRANEKERFEA

-804 VRTVLVKVSSTGKL
+804 VRTVLVKISSENKL
-818 SLPEINKQITELLN
+818 SIHEINAQITKLLN
-832 QSIKSTGVINV
+832 QSIKSTGIINV
-843 INVSEEVSLFDPE
+843 INVSDEVSLFDPE
-856 FLDRVRALESSNL
+856 FLDKVRAMESSNL
-869 TRTILEKLLDDEVK
+869 TISLLEKLLNDQVK
-883 VYTKT
+883 VYNRT
-888 NLVKAEEFSELLKN
+888 NIVKSEEFSDLLKQTMN
-902 TRNKYINGHITNDE
+902 SYINGHITNDE

-926 LLREAHLEGENLGLT
+926 LLRDAHNEGEELGLT

-948 NAIALPENIHDFYD
+948 NVIALPENIHEFYD

-968 ITQELTDSL
+968 ITQELTDAL
-977 RKNRK
+977 RRNRT
-982 IDWQKKESARAKMR
+982 IDWQKKESARANMR
-996 VTVKRLLKKYD
+996 RTVKRLLKKYD
-1007 YPPKEIDGALD
+1007 YPPSEMKFAME

-1026 WVDEVA
+1026 WVDEAT

>member
-1 MNFHINNIIIILLSI
+1 MI
-16 YNIVC
+16 Y
-21 KELVCISFYNEE
+21 ISVYNENS
-33 AYEKSLMELFQNL
+33 YEQSIIELFQNL
-46 GYNSFYGPDIER
+46 GYDYYFGPDVER
-58 DYKNPLYMDD
+58 DYKNPLFKLD
-68 LEILYNI
+68 LDNLYSI
-75 NNQLDK
+75 NKSLDK
-81 EAVDKAIELIQDWGI
+81 EAVDKAIEVIQDLGI
-96 GSLEE
+96 GSLEDI
-101 KNNKFME
+101 NNKFMN

-113 INVKYWSSNGK
+113 VSVNYWKDGK
-124 EESTY
+124 ELSTL
-129 VKLIDYDN
+129 VKLIDFDE
-137 LDNNIFTV
+137 LDSNAFTV

-152 DNEIK
+152 DKETK
-157 IPDIVVFV
+157 IPDVVVFV
-165 NGFPLVVCELKS
+165 NGIPLVVCELKS
-177 PSRENTDTSEAYNQ
+177 PSREDADTSEAYTQ

-199 PTLFNYN
+199 PALFNYN

-243 WADFT
+243 FADFT
-248 TFFEGIFDK
+248 TFFEGIFEK
-257 KRFIDILKNFIVYS
+257 NRFIDILKNFITFS
-271 IDSTTKIKILCAYH
+271 NDSTKKIKILGAYH

-290 NKAVNSTLKAID
+290 NKAVNSTLKAIES
-302 NDHKAGVFWHTQ
+302 DHKAGVFWHTQ

-330 KILGSPTFVVIT
+330 QVLESPTFVVIT

-375 KELLNDR
+375 KDLLNDR
-382 KANGIFFSTM
+382 KANGIFFTTM
-392 HKFDDYDGSLTDRND
+392 QKFDDYDESLTDRED

-432 IKIGAARKIH
+432 IKIGAARRIR
-442 NALPNATFIGFTG
+442 NALPNATYIGFTG
-455 TPISKTDR
+455 TPISKSDR
-463 NTREV
+463 STREV
-468 FGDYID
+468 FGNYID

-489 ICYESRIADI
+489 ISYESRIAEI
-499 NLDESILQKIDDTYW
+499 KLDETILDKIDEKYW
-514 DLNEEAEEYNIERSK
+514 ELRGEAEEYNIERSK
-529 KELSKMEELLG
+529 KELSRMESLLG

-546 DICTDIVHHYED
+546 DICSDIVHHYED
-558 NRANELS
+558 NRANELT
-565 GKAMIVAYSRS
+565 GKAMIVAYSRPI
-576 VAIKMYEKILELRPD
+576 AIKMYEKILELRPD

-603 NKDPEEWYNIIGDK
+603 NKDPEEWHKIIGDK

-645 GFDVPSLATMYIYK
+645 GFDVPSLATMYVYK
-659 PMKGHNLM
+659 PMRGHNLM

-692 SELKKAMSEY
+692 SDLKKAMSEY
-702 TDRDKKK
+702 TERDQKR
-709 YGDPDVDKVAYPK
+709 YGDMDVDKIAYPN
-722 FQEKLEICQDLFHGF
+722 FQEKLEVCRDLFHGF
-737 DYSKFFGDS
+737 DYSKFFGES

-753 ISRGVNFMEDLSRE
+753 ISNGVNFMEDSSRE
-767 NTKKDYLKEALLL
+767 DKKKLFLKEGLLL

-785 LCSSRAKSHERFEA
+785 LCRSRANEKERFEA

-804 VRTVLVKVSSTGKL
+804 VRTVLVKISSENKL
-818 SLPEINKQITELLN
+818 SIHEINAQITKLLN

-843 INVSEEVSLFDPE
+843 INVSDEVSLFDPE
-856 FLDRVRALESSNL
+856 FLDKVRAMESSNL
-869 TRTILEKLLDDEVK
+869 TISLLEKLLNDQVK
-883 VYTKT
+883 VYNRT
-888 NLVKAEEFSELLKN
+888 NIVKSEEFSDLLKQTMN
-902 TRNKYINGHITNDE
+902 SYINGHITNDE

-926 LLREAHLEGENLGLT
+926 LLRDAHNEGEELGLT

-948 NAIALPENIHDFYD
+948 NVIALPENIHEFYD

-968 ITQELTDSL
+968 ITQELTDAL
-977 RKNRK
+977 RRNRT
-982 IDWQKKESARAKMR
+982 IDWQKKESARANMR
-996 VTVKRLLKKYD
+996 RTVKRLLKKYD
-1007 YPPKEIDGALD
+1007 YPPSEMKFAME

-1026 WVDEVA
+1026 WVDEAA